1 MSPVSKYLIFCL
13 TLFCSS
19 CSIFQNDMEDKEEAL
34 IYPSSI
40 QKERTLLTRGEFQE
54 EIIAPGLTY
63 YSFEGYDQVSSAF
76 QMVYVIELD
85 LYSEEYYLDFE
96 YVNPEDSLSSVM
108 LRNEGIAG
116 INATYESESVFLK
129 VDGMVYSEV
138 DWEPDHIMFWKHD
151 GVIFGEGR
159 KIGIAYGGQDRQ
171 KSIQLYSDMSVKNIF
186 AGSPMLIDDYEPVGE
201 TFVPSDYTL
210 EELNG
215 FEYEDY
221 RRHQGLRHPRTAVA
235 LTDDN
240 DLLLIV
246 VDGRRPGKAEGM
258 NAKELTMFLKKHFA
272 VRWALNMD
280 GGGSSTMCIKG
291 KGAPNTNV
299 VNFPTDNN
307 REDHY
312 GQRSVCTH
320 LIVKTAG

>member
-1 MSPVSKYLIFCL
+1 
-13 TLFCSS
+13 
-19 CSIFQNDMEDKEEAL
+19 MEDKEEAL

-138 DWEPDHIMFWKHD
+138 DWEPDNIMFWKHD

-159 KIGIAYGGQDRQ
+159 KIGIVYGGQDRQ

-201 TFVPSDYTL
+201 TFVSSDYTK
-210 EELNG
+210 
-215 FEYEDY
+215 D
-221 RRHQGLRHPRTAVA
+221 
-235 LTDDN
+235 
-240 DLLLIV
+240 
-246 VDGRRPGKAEGM
+246 
-258 NAKELTMFLKKHFA
+258 
-272 VRWALNMD
+272 
-280 GGGSSTMCIKG
+280 SSCS
-291 KGAPNTNV
+291 
-299 VNFPTDNN
+299 
-307 REDHY
+307 H
-312 GQRSVCTH
+312 
-320 LIVKTAG
+320 